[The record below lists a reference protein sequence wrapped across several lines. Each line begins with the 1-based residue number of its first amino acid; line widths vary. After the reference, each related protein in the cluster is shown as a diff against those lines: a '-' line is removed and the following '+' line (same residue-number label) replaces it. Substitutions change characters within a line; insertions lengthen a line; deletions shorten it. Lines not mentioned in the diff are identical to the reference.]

1 MANGFE
7 DPDNSTSSSGLI
19 TSSTPVTTGYPT
31 YTAGAP
37 TESVSFAKP
46 TTASE
51 SVLIQN
57 YNNMSE
63 ALRKSLAQKLKS
75 AGYKVPVTGKYNS
88 SVREAF
94 LEVSRDLSDEI
105 SNLQVNDPKRLETTK
120 YDFDTFINDKIGER
134 QASFSD
140 QYKPTKTINVSP
152 ATVAAGKINDA
163 FRRLLGRDATE
174 IEITQLTSSLNK
186 AEQKNPDISTPK
198 LVGGSVVYTNTGGLD
213 RDTFL
218 EDLVKKVKSPET
230 GKLEYDVR
238 QESQKSLFRQDLA
251 RAASSNGL
259 SLDTDFKGIA
269 DTWVKRIESGEDPDI
284 FKQMIRD
291 VAKRGYPESIS
302 KLIDQGIDLDT
313 IYAPYKRA
321 MASILELNPETI
333 SVNDPTLRSAI
344 GPDKETTIYDFE
356 KALRKDYR
364 WQYTDNAKR
373 DVSNVALKVLRD
385 FGFQA

>member
-1 MANGFE
+1 VQSIAN
-7 DPDNSTSSSGLI
+7 
-19 TSSTPVTTGYPT
+19 VQ
-31 YTAGAP
+31 
-37 TESVSFAKP
+37 P

-75 AGYKVPVTGKYNS
+75 AGYAVPVTGKYNTA
-88 SVREAF
+88 VREAF
-94 LEVSRDLSDEI
+94 LQVSRDLSDEI
-105 SNLQVNDPKRLETTK
+105 VNLQRNDPERLKSTK

-134 QASFSD
+134 QASFAD
-140 QYKPTKTINVSP
+140 QYKPTRTINVSP

-163 FRRLLGRDATE
+163 FRKLLGRDATE
-174 IEITQLTSSLNK
+174 VEITQLTNSLNK

-213 RDTFL
+213 RETFL
-218 EDLVKKVKSPET
+218 EGLVKKVKSPET
-230 GKLEYDVR
+230 GKLEYEVR

-291 VAKRGYPESIS
+291 VAKRGYPESIT
-302 KLIDQGIDLDT
+302 KLIDQGLDLDT
-313 IYAPYKRA
+313 IYSPYKRA

-364 WQYTDNAKR
+364 WEYTDNAKR

>member
-1 MANGFE
+1 MGNGFE

-19 TSSTPVTTGYPT
+19 TSSTPITTGYPT
-31 YTAGAP
+31 YTAGATP
-37 TESVSFAKP
+37 QSVVTVQP

-51 SVLIQN
+51 ADLIKN
-57 YNNMSE
+57 YNEMSE
-63 ALRKSLAQKLKS
+63 ILRKSLAQKLKS
-75 AGYKVPVTGKYNS
+75 AGYSVPVTGKYS
-88 SVREAF
+88 AKVRQAF
-94 LEVSRDLSDEI
+94 IESMSELSDEI
-105 SNLQVNDPKRLETTK
+105 ATLQQNDPKRLETTK
-120 YDFDTFINDKIGER
+120 YDLDTFLNDKAGER
-134 QASFSD
+134 QANFAD
-140 QYKPTKTINVSP
+140 QYKPTRTINVSP
-152 ATVAAGKINDA
+152 PTVAQGKINDIVQK
-163 FRRLLGRDATE
+163 LLGRDATPDE
-174 IEITQLTSSLNK
+174 VARFTDLLNK

-218 EDLVKKVKSPET
+218 EGLVKKIKSPET
-230 GKLEYDVR
+230 GKIEYDVR

-251 RAASSNGL
+251 NSAIANGL
-259 SLDTDFKGIA
+259 SLDKDFKGLA

-284 FKQMIRD
+284 FKQMIRN
-291 VAKRGYPESIS
+291 VAKRGYPESVT

-313 IYAPYKRA
+313 IYSPYKRA
-321 MASILELNPETI
+321 MASILELSPETI

-344 GPDKETTIYDFE
+344 GPEREMTIYDFE
-356 KALRKDYR
+356 KNLRKDFR

>member
-7 DPDNSTSSSGLI
+7 DPDDTTSSSGLI
-19 TSSTPVTTGYPT
+19 TSSTPIPNTT
-31 YTAGAP
+31 YTPGAGVQ
-37 TESVSFAKP
+37 SVANVQP

-75 AGYKVPVTGKYNS
+75 AGYAVPVTGKYNTA
-88 SVREAF
+88 VREAF
-94 LEVSRDLSDEI
+94 LQVSRDLSDEI
-105 SNLQVNDPKRLETTK
+105 VNLQRNDPERLKSTK

-134 QASFSD
+134 QASFAD
-140 QYKPTKTINVSP
+140 QYKPTRTINVSP

-163 FRRLLGRDATE
+163 FRKLLGRDATE
-174 IEITQLTSSLNK
+174 VEITQLTNSLNK

-213 RDTFL
+213 RETFL
-218 EDLVKKVKSPET
+218 EGLVKKVKSPET
-230 GKLEYDVR
+230 GKLEYEVR

-291 VAKRGYPESIS
+291 VAKRGYPESIT
-302 KLIDQGIDLDT
+302 KLIDQGLDLDT
-313 IYAPYKRA
+313 IYSPYKRA

-364 WQYTDNAKR
+364 WEYTDNAKR

>member
-1 MANGFE
+1 MGNGFE

-19 TSSTPVTTGYPT
+19 TSSTPITTGYPT
-31 YTAGAP
+31 YTAGATP
-37 TESVSFAKP
+37 QSVVTVQP

-51 SVLIQN
+51 ADLIKN
-57 YNNMSE
+57 YNEMSE
-63 ALRKSLAQKLKS
+63 ILRKSLAQKLKS
-75 AGYKVPVTGKYNS
+75 AGYSVPVTGKYS
-88 SVREAF
+88 AKVRQAF
-94 LEVSRDLSDEI
+94 IESMSELSDEI
-105 SNLQVNDPKRLETTK
+105 VTLQQNDPKRLETTK
-120 YDFDTFINDKIGER
+120 YDLDTFLNDKAGER
-134 QASFSD
+134 QANFAD
-140 QYKPTKTINVSP
+140 QYKPTRTINVSP
-152 ATVAAGKINDA
+152 PTVAQGKINDIVQK
-163 FRRLLGRDATE
+163 LLGRDATPDE
-174 IEITQLTSSLNK
+174 VARFTDLLNK

-218 EDLVKKVKSPET
+218 EGLVKKIKSPET
-230 GKLEYDVR
+230 GKIEYDVR

-251 RAASSNGL
+251 NSAIANGL
-259 SLDTDFKGIA
+259 SLDKDFKGLA

-284 FKQMIRD
+284 FKQMIRN
-291 VAKRGYPESIS
+291 VAKRGYPESVT

-313 IYAPYKRA
+313 IYSPYKRA
-321 MASILELNPETI
+321 MASILELSPETI

-344 GPDKETTIYDFE
+344 GPEREMTIYDFE
-356 KALRKDYR
+356 KNLRKDFR

>member
-1 MANGFE
+1 MAEEF
-7 DPDNSTSSSGLI
+7 DPNSSGSFGYI
-19 TSSTPVTTGYPT
+19 TSSTPITTNIPTSRPFDKPQSIVT
-31 YTAGAP
+31 
-37 TESVSFAKP
+37 VQP

-51 SVLIQN
+51 ADLIKN
-57 YNNMSE
+57 YNEMSE

-75 AGYKVPVTGKYNS
+75 AGFNVPVTGKYS
-88 SVREAF
+88 IKVRQAF
-94 LEVSRDLSDEI
+94 IDSMGELSDEI
-105 SNLQVNDPKRLETTK
+105 ATLQKNDPKRLETTK
-120 YDFDTFINDKIGER
+120 YDLDTFLNDRSGER
-134 QASFSD
+134 QASFAD
-140 QYKPTKTINVSP
+140 QYKPTRTINVSP
-152 ATVAAGKINDA
+152 ATVAQNKINDIVQK
-163 FRRLLGRDATE
+163 LLGRDATPDE
-174 IEITQLTSSLNK
+174 VTRFTNLLNK

-198 LVGGSVVYTNTGGLD
+198 LVGGSIVYTNTGGLD

-218 EDLVKKVKSPET
+218 EGLVKKIKSPET
-230 GKLEYDVR
+230 GKIEYNVR

-251 RAASSNGL
+251 RAASANGL

-291 VAKRGYPESIS
+291 VAKRGYPESIT
-302 KLIDQGIDLDT
+302 KLIDQGLDLDT

-333 SVNDPTLRSAI
+333 SVNDSTLRSAI
-344 GPDKETTIYDFE
+344 GPDRETTIYDFE
-356 KALRKDYR
+356 KNLRKDYR

>member
-1 MANGFE
+1 MGNGFE

-19 TSSTPVTTGYPT
+19 TSSTPITTGYPT
-31 YTAGAP
+31 YTAGATP
-37 TESVSFAKP
+37 QSVVTVQP

-51 SVLIQN
+51 ADLIKN
-57 YNNMSE
+57 YNEMSE
-63 ALRKSLAQKLKS
+63 ILRKSLAQKLKS
-75 AGYKVPVTGKYNS
+75 AGYSVPVTGKYS
-88 SVREAF
+88 AKVRQAF
-94 LEVSRDLSDEI
+94 IESMSELSDEI
-105 SNLQVNDPKRLETTK
+105 ATLQQNDPKRLETTK
-120 YDFDTFINDKIGER
+120 YDLDTFLNDKAGER
-134 QASFSD
+134 QANFAD
-140 QYKPTKTINVSP
+140 QYKPTRTINVSP
-152 ATVAAGKINDA
+152 PTVAQGKINDIVQK
-163 FRRLLGRDATE
+163 LLGRDATPDE
-174 IEITQLTSSLNK
+174 VARFTDLLNK

-218 EDLVKKVKSPET
+218 EGLVKKIKSPET
-230 GKLEYDVR
+230 GKIEYDVR

-251 RAASSNGL
+251 NSAIANGL
-259 SLDTDFKGIA
+259 SLDKDFKGLA

-284 FKQMIRD
+284 FKQMIRN
-291 VAKRGYPESIS
+291 VAKRGYPESVT

-313 IYAPYKRA
+313 IYSPYKRA
-321 MASILELNPETI
+321 MASILELSPETI

-344 GPDKETTIYDFE
+344 GPEREMTIYDFE
-356 KALRKDYR
+356 KNLRKDYR

>member
-1 MANGFE
+1 MGNGFE

-19 TSSTPVTTGYPT
+19 TSSTPITTGYPT
-31 YTAGAP
+31 YTAGATP
-37 TESVSFAKP
+37 QSVVTVQP

-51 SVLIQN
+51 ADLIKN
-57 YNNMSE
+57 YNEMSE
-63 ALRKSLAQKLKS
+63 ILRKSLAQKLKS
-75 AGYKVPVTGKYNS
+75 AGYSVPVTGKYS
-88 SVREAF
+88 AKVRQAF
-94 LEVSRDLSDEI
+94 IESMSELSDEI
-105 SNLQVNDPKRLETTK
+105 VTLQKNDPKRLETTK
-120 YDFDTFINDKIGER
+120 YDLDTFLNDKAGER
-134 QASFSD
+134 QANFAD
-140 QYKPTKTINVSP
+140 QYKPTRTINVSP
-152 ATVAAGKINDA
+152 PTVAQGKINDIVQK
-163 FRRLLGRDATE
+163 LLGRDATPDE
-174 IEITQLTSSLNK
+174 VARFTDLLNK

-218 EDLVKKVKSPET
+218 EGLVKKIKSPET
-230 GKLEYDVR
+230 GKIEYDVR

-251 RAASSNGL
+251 NSAIANGL
-259 SLDTDFKGIA
+259 SLDKDFKGLA

-284 FKQMIRD
+284 FKQMIRN
-291 VAKRGYPESIS
+291 VAKRGYPESVT

-313 IYAPYKRA
+313 IYSPYKRA
-321 MASILELNPETI
+321 MASILELSPETI

-344 GPDKETTIYDFE
+344 GPEREMTIYDFE
-356 KALRKDYR
+356 KNLRKDYR

>member
-1 MANGFE
+1 MANEFE
-7 DPDNSTSSSGLI
+7 DPDGTGKSAGLI

-31 YTAGAP
+31 YTAGTPIESISFPQATGA
-37 TESVSFAKP
+37 TEADIIK
-46 TTASE
+46 
-51 SVLIQN
+51 N
-57 YNNMSE
+57 YNNMAES
-63 ALRKSLAQKLKS
+63 LRKSLAQKLKS
-75 AGYKVPVTGKYNS
+75 AGYSVPVTGKYS
-88 SVREAF
+88 AKVREAF
-94 LEVSRDLSDEI
+94 LEVNRELSDEI
-105 SNLQVNDPKRLETTK
+105 RKLQQNDPKRLASTK

-134 QASFSD
+134 QASFAD

-152 ATVAAGKINDA
+152 STVAQGKINDTVQK
-163 FRRLLGRDATE
+163 LLGRDATPD
-174 IEITQLTSSLNK
+174 EITRFTDLLNK

-213 RDTFL
+213 RNTFL
-218 EDLVKKVKSPET
+218 EGLVKKIKSPET

-251 RAASSNGL
+251 KAASANGL

-291 VAKRGYPESIS
+291 VAKRGYPESIG
-302 KLIDQGIDLDT
+302 KLIDKGLDLDT

-333 SVNDPTLRSAI
+333 SLNDSTLRLAI

-373 DVSNVALKVLRD
+373 DVSNVALKVLQD

>member
-1 MANGFE
+1 MAEEF
-7 DPDNSTSSSGLI
+7 DPNSSGSSGYI
-19 TSSTPVTTGYPT
+19 TSSTPVTTNVPT
-31 YTAGAP
+31 SRPFDKAQ
-37 TESVSFAKP
+37 SVLTVQP

-51 SVLIQN
+51 ADLTRN
-57 YNNMSE
+57 YNEMSE
-63 ALRKSLAQKLKS
+63 PLRRSLAQKLKS
-75 AGYKVPVTGKYNS
+75 AGFDVPVTGKYNAK
-88 SVREAF
+88 VRQAF
-94 LEVSRDLSDEI
+94 IDSIGGLSDEI
-105 SNLQVNDPKRLETTK
+105 RLLQKNDPKRLETTK
-120 YDFDTFINDKIGER
+120 YDLDTYLNDKIGER

-174 IEITQLTSSLNK
+174 IEITQFTSSLNK

>member
-1 MANGFE
+1 MANGFK
-7 DPDNSTSSSGLI
+7 DPDNTGQSTGLI
-19 TSSTPVTTGYPT
+19 TSSTPITTGYPT

-37 TESVSFAKP
+37 AESISFPQATGATEADIIK
-46 TTASE
+46 
-51 SVLIQN
+51 N

-63 ALRKSLAQKLKS
+63 ELRKSLSQKLKS
-75 AGYKVPVTGKYNS
+75 AGYAVPVTGKYS
-88 SVREAF
+88 AKVREAF
-94 LEVSRDLSDEI
+94 LEVNRELSDEI
-105 SNLQVNDPKRLETTK
+105 RNLQQNDPKRLTSTK

-134 QASFSD
+134 QASFAD
-140 QYKPTKTINVSP
+140 QYKPTRTINVSP

-174 IEITQLTSSLNK
+174 IEITQFTNSLNK
-186 AEQKNPDISTPK
+186 AEQKNPDVSTPK

-218 EDLVKKVKSPET
+218 EGLVKKVKSPET
-230 GKLEYDVR
+230 GKIEYNVR

-291 VAKRGYPESIS
+291 VAKRGYPESIT
-302 KLIDQGIDLDT
+302 KLIDQGLDLDT

-333 SVNDPTLRSAI
+333 SVNDSTLRSAI
-344 GPDKETTIYDFE
+344 GPDRETTIYDFE
-356 KALRKDYR
+356 KNLRKDYR

>member
-7 DPDNSTSSSGLI
+7 DPDNNTSSSGLI
-19 TSSTPVTTGYPT
+19 TSSTPITTGYPT

-37 TESVSFAKP
+37 AESISFPQATGATEADIIK
-46 TTASE
+46 
-51 SVLIQN
+51 N

-63 ALRKSLAQKLKS
+63 VLRKSLSQKLKS
-75 AGYKVPVTGKYNS
+75 AGYAVPVTGKYS
-88 SVREAF
+88 AKVREAF
-94 LEVSRDLSDEI
+94 LEVNRELSDEI
-105 SNLQVNDPKRLETTK
+105 RNLQQNDPKRLTSTK

-134 QASFSD
+134 QASFAD
-140 QYKPTKTINVSP
+140 QYKPTRTINVSP

-174 IEITQLTSSLNK
+174 IEITQFTNSLNK
-186 AEQKNPDISTPK
+186 AEQKNPDVSIPK
-198 LVGGSVVYTNTGGLD
+198 LVGGSIVYTNTGGLD

-218 EDLVKKVKSPET
+218 EGLVKKVKSPET
-230 GKLEYDVR
+230 GKSEFEVR
-238 QESQKSLFRQDLA
+238 QDSQKSLLRQDLA
-251 RAASSNGL
+251 RAASANGL
-259 SLDTDFKGIA
+259 SLDRDFKGLA

-291 VAKRGYPESIS
+291 VAKRGYPESVT
-302 KLIDQGIDLDT
+302 KLIDQGIDLET
-313 IYAPYKRA
+313 VYAPYKRT
-321 MASILELNPETI
+321 MASVLELNPEAITLD
-333 SVNDPTLRSAI
+333 DPVLRSAI
-344 GPDKETTIYDFE
+344 GPDKEMPIYDFE
-356 KALRKDYR
+356 KALRKDFR